1 MHQDLQGQTI
11 CIDESPGAGSGAI
24 CANYIDGL
32 FRDLFNQAG
41 AVMDCN
47 DDADNDPSD
56 AAADPDKDSWSN
68 WHELVI
74 FGTEIFDAG

>member
-1 MHQDLQGQTI
+1 
-11 CIDESPGAGSGAI
+11 
-24 CANYIDGL
+24 
-32 FRDLFNQAG
+32 
-41 AVMDCN
+41 MDCN